1 MSMWNFSSLRLH
13 CKIKS
18 KASHKFQSLIKIHIT
33 FMIGLFAKQIGTK
46 ISLSDPGKSQTCVSS
61 LRQLRRF
68 NGNYQLSQLSQFF
81 FGNDYGNQDGHMETR
96 FKLTCPKG
104 KGPGRPSSNKI
115 IN

>member
-1 MSMWNFSSLRLH
+1 MRL
-13 CKIKS
+13 
-18 KASHKFQSLIKIHIT
+18 L
-33 FMIGLFAKQIGTK
+33 
-46 ISLSDPGKSQTCVSS
+46 S

-81 FGNDYGNQDGHMETR
+81 FLNDYGNQDGHMETR